1 MEDFINS
8 DKNIALCCTV
18 LYQSILLN
26 NYPKVC
32 TYRGM
37 QIALFIGAAIHDW
50 KARLEPVT
58 YRMPFPDRRFRVGEI
73 LLRHGWP
80 LVTRRDQTRRTF
92 LLPRIIVV
100 YRVLHASIAERF
112 LHVLYVWKTF
122 WQTSRSSRYGTRL
135 LFCVKEACQSERTP
149 FCSFAVLCL
158 FLCWPTATHYRLLS
172 LTFCSTLSEMFAKTC
187 LLLSS
192 SLSRSSNG
200 PFFFAMKFIG
210 ASLRVWNVLERRFRD
225 QSFGI
230 ETLVQIL

>member
-1 MEDFINS
+1 
-8 DKNIALCCTV
+8 
-18 LYQSILLN
+18 
-26 NYPKVC
+26 
-32 TYRGM
+32 M
-37 QIALFIGAAIHDW
+37 QIALFTGTAVHDW

-100 YRVLHASIAERF
+100 YRVLHASITERF

-135 LFCVKEACQSERTP
+135 LFCVKEARQSERTL

-172 LTFCSTLSEMFAKTC
+172 LTFCSTFERNVCENMPPLFK
-187 LLLSS
+187 
-192 SLSRSSNG
+192 
-200 PFFFAMKFIG
+200 FFITLVERAFF
-210 ASLRVWNVLERRFRD
+210 LRDEVYRRFPPRLD
-225 QSFGI
+225 
-230 ETLVQIL
+230 ILGKEV